1 MYGQADDTDDIEFA
15 CEVEQYYESFLGLVN
30 QQLLLEQVLTGIA
43 RQAKLWKNNN
53 LNALPFGLSDEA
65 FHLSYIILDIGH
77 LDGWHSRGHFDKS
90 VFHSFTNCR
99 SFSIM
104 V

>member
-1 MYGQADDTDDIEFA
+1 MYGQADDADDVELA
-15 CEVEQYYESFLGLVN
+15 GEVKQYDEPFLGLVN

-43 RQAKLWKNNN
+43 RQAKLRKNND

-65 FHLSYIILDIGH
+65 LYLSYIILDIGH
-77 LDGWHSRGHFDKS
+77 LDGWYSRGHFDKS

>member
-1 MYGQADDTDDIEFA
+1 MKEKLRRIMDAIHRYNSEHMAMQA
-15 CEVEQYYESFLGLVN
+15 
-30 QQLLLEQVLTGIA
+30 
-43 RQAKLWKNNN
+43 
-53 LNALPFGLSDEA
+53 FGLSDEA